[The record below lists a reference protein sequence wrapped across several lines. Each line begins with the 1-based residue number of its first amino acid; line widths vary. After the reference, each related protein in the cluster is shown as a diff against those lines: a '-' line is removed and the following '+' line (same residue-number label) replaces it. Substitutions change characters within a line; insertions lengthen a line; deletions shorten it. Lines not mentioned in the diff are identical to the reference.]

1 MSAEATLP
9 LAPGDLVAGKYEV
22 DRVLGVGGMGAV
34 FAAVDRSTGERV
46 ALKCLL
52 PMFCENVDVI
62 TRFLREG
69 SATMR
74 LQSEHIARV
83 SATGALD
90 SGVPYIVM
98 EHLDGRD
105 LRSVVRSSG
114 PLDVKVAAGYVGQVC
129 AALAEAHALGIVHR
143 DLKPANLFLTL
154 RPNGTALIKV
164 LDFGIAK
171 YTSPSLLGDH
181 AEMTK
186 TQAVLGSRAYMS
198 PEQMLRPKEVD
209 ARADIWSLGV
219 ILYFFVTGKSP
230 FTSDTTEGMIM
241 RIVSGSPEPMT
252 SLVPDLPPAFEAI
265 VMRCLAKSREARYSN
280 VTELARALAPFASDV
295 QDRTTMTLDDARTR
309 SRDARPPESGGSTQL
324 GYASSAPG
332 QISIATERLSQPRA
346 SVTSVT
352 QVKRRPLQPLMVTA
366 GAMALLGTAIVVGSI
381 IVGARGG
388 GPGRAEAGEAVKPV
402 AAQPAPPSPSV
413 SAEPVAVAVLE
424 DPPAALPPAAVASS
438 TPEATAAL
446 SAAPAV
452 RPAAPAL
459 RPAAPA
465 PLAAP
470 APSAKPASG
479 KATASKPAITSNKSK
494 PTSKS
499 TDTPW

>member
-1 MSAEATLP
+1 MSAEAKLP

-34 FAAVDRSTGERV
+34 FAAVDRATRERV

-52 PMFCENVDVI
+52 PIFCENVDVI

-114 PLDVKVAAGYVGQVC
+114 PLDVKDAAGYVGQVC

-154 RPNGTALIKV
+154 RPNGSALIKV

-230 FTSDTTEGMIM
+230 FSSDTTEGMIM
-241 RIVSGSPEPMT
+241 RIVSGAPEPMT
-252 SLVPDLPPAFEAI
+252 TLVPDLPPTFEAV
-265 VMRCLAKSREARYSN
+265 VMRCLAKSREARFSN
-280 VTELARALAPFASDV
+280 VTELARALAPFASDI
-295 QDRTTMTLDDARTR
+295 QDRTTMTLDDAKSR
-309 SRDARPPESGGSTQL
+309 SREGTAPESGGATQL
-324 GYASSAPG
+324 GYTKSAPAASG
-332 QISIATERLSQPRA
+332 AANGSLSEHGTSR
-346 SVTSVT
+346 TSVT
-352 QVKRRPLQPLMVTA
+352 PVKRRPLQPLMVTA
-366 GAMALLGTAIVVGSI
+366 GAVAIVGAAIVVGSF
-381 IVGARGG
+381 IVGAR
-388 GPGRAEAGEAVKPV
+388 RAPDRDQAREGVKAVAV
-402 AAQPAPPSPSV
+402 EAPPPSLSV
-413 SAEPVAVAVLE
+413 AEPPVVVAVLE
-424 DPPAALPPAAVASS
+424 DPPLPEPLPAAASSVPVAHAALPAAH
-438 TPEATAAL
+438 
-446 SAAPAV
+446 APP
-452 RPAAPAL
+452 PAAPA
-459 RPAAPA
+459 APTQSVK
-465 PLAAP
+465 
-470 APSAKPASG
+470 PSLVKTSG
-479 KATASKPAITSNKSK
+479 SKPTTKSK
-494 PTSKS
+494 PPTPAA
-499 TDTPW
+499 DTPW

>member
-1 MSAEATLP
+1 MSAEVTLP
-9 LAPGDLVAGKYEV
+9 LAPGDLVAEKYEV

-34 FAAVDRSTGERV
+34 FAAVDRTTGERV

-52 PMFCENVDVI
+52 PTFCENVDVI

-105 LRSVVRSSG
+105 LRSVVKSSG
-114 PLDVKVAAGYVGQVC
+114 PIDVKDAAGYVGQVC

-154 RPNGTALIKV
+154 RPDGSALIKV

-230 FTSDTTEGMIM
+230 FSSDTTEGMIM

-252 SLVPDLPPAFEAI
+252 TFVPDLPPAFEA
-265 VMRCLAKSREARYSN
+265 VVLRCLAKSREARFSN
-280 VTELARALAPFASDV
+280 VTELARALAPFASDI
-295 QDRTTMTLDDARTR
+295 QDRATMTLDDAQTR
-309 SRDARPPESGGSTQL
+309 SREARAPESGGSTQL
-324 GYASSAPG
+324 GYTKSSPSKSSA
-332 QISIATERLSQPRA
+332 SIERLSEHGTSQA
-346 SVTSVT
+346 SVT
-352 QVKRRPLQPLMVTA
+352 QVKRRPLQPLMVGA
-366 GAMALLGTAIVVGSI
+366 GAVAIVGAAIVVGSF
-381 IVGARGG
+381 IVSARRT
-388 GPGRAEAGEAVKPV
+388 PDRGEAAEGVK
-402 AAQPAPPSPSV
+402 
-413 SAEPVAVAVLE
+413 AVAVQAPPPPSLSVAAPPPVVVAALE
-424 DPPAALPPAAVASS
+424 DPPLAAAIPASASS
-438 TPEATAAL
+438 L
-446 SAAPAV
+446 
-452 RPAAPAL
+452 PAAPADV
-459 RPAAPA
+459 PAAPA
-465 PLAAP
+465 APVAAP
-470 APSAKPASG
+470 VQSVKPSIVKTAGAKP
-479 KATASKPAITSNKSK
+479 TVKSK
-494 PTSKS
+494 PPTQAA
-499 TDTPW
+499 DTPW

>member
-34 FAAVDRSTGERV
+34 FAAVDRTTGERV

-52 PMFCENVDVI
+52 PIFCENVDVI

-114 PLDVKVAAGYVGQVC
+114 PLDVKVAAGYVSQVC

-154 RPNGTALIKV
+154 RPNGSALIKV

-230 FTSDTTEGMIM
+230 FTSDTIEAMIM

-252 SLVPDLPPAFEAI
+252 TLVPGLPPAFEAI

-280 VTELARALAPFASDV
+280 VTELARALAPFASDI

-324 GYASSAPG
+324 GYASSAPALAG
-332 QISIATERLSQPRA
+332 ASRERLSQSSQVRA

-366 GAMALLGTAIVVGSI
+366 GAMALVGTAIVVGSI
-381 IVGARGG
+381 VVGARGG
-388 GPGRAEAGEAVKPV
+388 SARAEAAEAVPPLPV
-402 AAQPAPPSPSV
+402 QAAPPSSIAIAIAIAP
-413 SAEPVAVAVLE
+413 PVAVAVVE
-424 DPPAALPPAAVASS
+424 EPPAAPPPPVASS
-438 TPEATAAL
+438 VPEAAAAL

-452 RPAAPAL
+452 RPAAPAT
-459 RPAAPA
+459 PPQSVKAA
-465 PLAAP
+465 
-470 APSAKPASG
+470 SV
-479 KATASKPAITSNKSK
+479 KATGSKPAIKSK
-494 PTSKS
+494 PSIKV

>member
-9 LAPGDLVAGKYEV
+9 LAPGDLVAGKYKV

-34 FAAVDRSTGERV
+34 FAAVDRATGERV

-52 PMFCENVDVI
+52 PIFCENIDVI

-105 LRSVVRSSG
+105 LRSVVKSSG
-114 PLDVKVAAGYVGQVC
+114 PLEVKDAAGYVGQVC

-154 RPNGTALIKV
+154 RPDGSALIKV

-252 SLVPDLPPAFEAI
+252 TFVPDLPPAFEA
-265 VMRCLAKSREARYSN
+265 VVLRCLAKSREARFSN
-280 VTELARALAPFASDV
+280 VTELARALAPFASDI
-295 QDRTTMTLDDARTR
+295 QDRTTMTLDDAQTR
-309 SRDARPPESGGSTQL
+309 SREGRPPESSGSTQL
-324 GYASSAPG
+324 GYTKSSPAKSNAS
-332 QISIATERLSQPRA
+332 IERLSEHGTSR
-346 SVTSVT
+346 TSVT
-352 QVKRRPLQPLMVTA
+352 QVKRRPLQPLMVGA
-366 GAMALLGTAIVVGSI
+366 GAVALLGAAIVVGSF
-381 IVGARGG
+381 IVGARRT
-388 GPGRAEAGEAVKPV
+388 PDRGEAHEGVK
-402 AAQPAPPSPSV
+402 
-413 SAEPVAVAVLE
+413 AVAVQAPPPSLSATEPPVVMAALE
-424 DPPAALPPAAVASS
+424 DPP
-438 TPEATAAL
+438 L
-446 SAAPAV
+446 SAAIPAPASSLPAEPATV
-452 RPAAPAL
+452 PAAPA
-459 RPAAPA
+459 APA
-465 PLAAP
+465 QSVK
-470 APSAKPASG
+470 PSVVKTTG
-479 KATASKPAITSNKSK
+479 SKPTTKSK
-494 PTSKS
+494 PPTQAA
-499 TDTPW
+499 DTPW

>member
-9 LAPGDLVAGKYEV
+9 LHRATWWQGEYEV

-34 FAAVDRSTGERV
+34 FAAVDRATGERV

-52 PMFCENVDVI
+52 PTFCENVDVI

-74 LQSEHIARV
+74 LKSEHIARV

-154 RPNGTALIKV
+154 RPNGSALIKV

-186 TQAVLGSRAYMS
+186 TQAVPRLAR
-198 PEQMLRPKEVD
+198 VHV
-209 ARADIWSLGV
+209 ARANAPPEGGRRARRHLVARRHPVLLRDGEEPVHLGH
-219 ILYFFVTGKSP
+219 
-230 FTSDTTEGMIM
+230 DRGMIM

-252 SLVPDLPPAFEAI
+252 TLVPDLPPAFEAI
-265 VMRCLAKSREARYSN
+265 VLRCLAKSREARYSN
-280 VTELARALAPFASDV
+280 VTELARARALRQRHPGSHD
-295 QDRTTMTLDDARTR
+295 DDARR
-309 SRDARPPESGGSTQL
+309 RALARRQAAGVGRVDA
-324 GYASSAPG
+324 A
-332 QISIATERLSQPRA
+332 RLR
-346 SVTSVT
+346 V
-352 QVKRRPLQPLMVTA
+352 
-366 GAMALLGTAIVVGSI
+366 
-381 IVGARGG
+381 VGARAGRRRARAPP
-388 GPGRAEAGEAVKPV
+388 GPPRSARAGRA
-402 AAQPAPPSPSV
+402 
-413 SAEPVAVAVLE
+413 
-424 DPPAALPPAAVASS
+424 
-438 TPEATAAL
+438 
-446 SAAPAV
+446 
-452 RPAAPAL
+452 
-459 RPAAPA
+459 
-465 PLAAP
+465 
-470 APSAKPASG
+470 
-479 KATASKPAITSNKSK
+479 
-494 PTSKS
+494 
-499 TDTPW
+499 